1 MLFKNAFIFTTEG
14 SFVHGSF
21 RVENGKFAEV
31 LYTAD
36 NEDGVDLNGAH
47 VIPGLVDIHSHGN
60 SGADFSD
67 GDLGGLILMARYLAK
82 NGVTS
87 FAPASMTLPYE
98 ILEKAFINASKFEH
112 ERTCDCARL
121 MGIHMEGPFFS
132 DKKKG
137 AQNGAFL
144 KLPDYSA
151 FKRLYD
157 AGGGL
162 LKIVDIAPE
171 LKGAEEFTALACKLC
186 TVSVAHTNA
195 DYDEAK
201 AVFSAGA
208 THLTHLFN
216 AMPPLH
222 HRRPGVI
229 GAAADQSNV
238 VAELICDGY
247 HVHES
252 AVRMAFKLFPRRICL
267 ISDALRCCGMPDG
280 SYMLGGQEIH
290 LKGGMAKLADGTIA
304 GSASNLYTC
313 MKNAIAFG
321 VSREQAVLSST
332 LIPAEQIRK
341 EKEIGSIKP
350 GRFADFII
358 CDEELNKK
366 AVYLEGRII

>member
-1 MLFKNAFIFTTEG
+1 MLFKNAFIFTTEK

-31 LYTAD
+31 LYTAS
-36 NEDGVDLNGAH
+36 NEDGVDLNGAY

-60 SGADFSD
+60 SGVDFSD
-67 GDLGGLILMARYLAK
+67 GDLDGLILMAKYLAK

-87 FAPASMTLPYE
+87 FVPASLTLPYE

-137 AQNGAFL
+137 AQNCAL
-144 KLPDYSA
+144 VKLPDYCA

-157 AGGGL
+157 ASGGL

-171 LKGAEEFTALACKLC
+171 LKGAEEFTALASKLC
-186 TVSVAHTNA
+186 TVSVAHTDA
-195 DYDEAK
+195 DYEEAK

-229 GAAADQSNV
+229 GAAADLRNV

-290 LKGGMAKLADGTIA
+290 LKGGLAKLADGTIA

-321 VSREQAVLSST
+321 ISKEQAVLSST
-332 LIPAEQIRK
+332 LIPARQIRG
-341 EKEIGSIKP
+341 EKEIGSIEP
-350 GRFADFII
+350 GRFADFIV
-358 CDEELNKK
+358 CDEALNKK
-366 AVYLEGRII
+366 AVYLKGRII

>member
-1 MLFKNAFIFTTEG
+1 MLFKNAFIFTTDA

-21 RVENGKFAEV
+21 RVENGKFVEV
-31 LYTAD
+31 LYTGAD
-36 NEDGVDLNGAH
+36 EDGVDLNGAY

-67 GDLGGLILMARYLAK
+67 GDRGGLITMARYLAK

-87 FAPASMTLPYE
+87 FAPASMTLPYK
-98 ILEKAFINASKFEH
+98 ILDTAFISASKFEH
-112 ERTCDCARL
+112 ERTFDCARL
-121 MGIHMEGPFFS
+121 VGIHMEGPFFS

-137 AQNGAFL
+137 AQNAAFL

-157 AGGGL
+157 ASRGL
-162 LKIVDIAPE
+162 LRIVDIAPE
-171 LKGAEEFTALACKLC
+171 LKGAEEFTALASILC

-195 DYDEAK
+195 DYEEAK

-222 HRRPGVI
+222 HRSPGVI
-229 GAAADQSNV
+229 GAAAEQSDV

-280 SYMLGGQEIH
+280 SYMLGGQAVH
-290 LKGGMAKLADGTIA
+290 LKGGVAKLADGTIA

-321 VSREQAVLSST
+321 ISKEQAVLSST
-332 LIPAEQIRK
+332 LIPARQIRR
-341 EKEIGSIKP
+341 EKEIGSIRP

-358 CDEELNKK
+358 CDEALNKK
-366 AVYLEGRII
+366 AVYLEGRCL